1 VPITEMSGLSGLNE
15 DSTTMIIEEANV
27 TVKRNIKSK
36 FLNVPDTN
44 LEIKMTVGSVYQE

>member
-1 VPITEMSGLSGLNE
+1 VPITEMTGLSGLNE
-15 DSTTMIIEEANV
+15 DSTRIIEEANL

-36 FLNVPDTN
+36 FPNVPDTN